1 VSFFGRWDKWQPSLT
16 WWVLGSVLIAFAV
29 ADILNVGNYNR
40 EIMVLGLISFVGMIL
55 EITQRRWSSARRA
68 QHG

>member
-16 WWVLGSVLIAFAV
+16 WWVLGSVLIVFAV

-40 EIMVLGLISFVGMIL
+40 EIMILGLISFIGMVL
-55 EITQRRWSSARRA
+55 EVMQKRWSSAGRA